1 MCEIAWNIGQHCL
14 LFCKLSANFDRAI
27 PRILWERPGEMRE
40 MIAQV
45 RIHDHPSVKD
55 LTSRR

>member
-1 MCEIAWNIGQHCL
+1 L
-14 LFCKLSANFDRAI
+14 DRAI
-27 PRILWERPGEMRE
+27 PPILWERPGEMRE

-45 RIHDHPSVKD
+45 RIHDHPSSKD